1 MSAFIASLRAA
12 ARREMTPR
20 NKAGAI
26 LAVLTCPCH
35 VVMVVFLLA
44 GTALGTWLAAVRA
57 YLILVFALLFLF
69 GLYLMFRPDPT
80 ACATDACR
88 PESANPGQ

>member
-12 ARREMTPR
+12 LRREMTPR

-35 VVMVVFLLA
+35 IVAVVFLFA
-44 GTALGTWLAAVRA
+44 GSALGTWLAAVRG
-57 YLILVFALLFLF
+57 YLIAIFALAFLF
-69 GLYLMFRPDPT
+69 GVYLMVRPDPN
-80 ACATDACR
+80 ACDVDACR
-88 PESANPGQ
+88 PEK

>member
-1 MSAFIASLRAA
+1 MSTFIASLRAA
-12 ARREMTPR
+12 VRREMSAR

-44 GTALGTWLAAVRA
+44 GTAVGTWLAAVRA

-69 GLYLMFRPDPT
+69 GLYLMLRPDPK
-80 ACATDACR
+80 ACATDACGIDR
-88 PESANPGQ
+88 GDTAR